1 MKKIWIAGLVL
12 LSVPAVA
19 QKKPIPKKT
28 ATTTRATVNPLKS
41 GTDSLSY
48 ALGVSVASFYKQ
60 QGIHNLNTSMLS
72 KAIGD
77 VLSGKKPVLN
87 EMQCNNVITAYMQKA
102 EMEKSKPNVEAGQK
116 FLAENKTKPNVKTT
130 ASGLQYEVLTQG
142 TGVHPKPT
150 DTVEVNYVG
159 TLLDGTE
166 FDNSYKRGQSIE
178 FPLNG
183 VIRGWTEGLQ
193 LMPAG
198 SKYKFY
204 IPYDLAYGLN
214 GAGPIPG
221 GSTLVFEVE
230 LLNVKPSK

>member
-19 QKKPIPKKT
+19 QKKPLPKKT
-28 ATTTRATVNPLKS
+28 TTTRATVNPLKS

-72 KAIGD
+72 KAISD

-116 FLAENKTKPNVKTT
+116 FLAQNKAKPNVKTT

-142 TGVHPKPT
+142 TGAHPKAT

-166 FDNSYKRGQSIE
+166 FDNSYKRGQPIE

-230 LLNVKPSK
+230 LLKVKPSK